1 VSLGKRSLKSCRFLS
16 RVRNENS
23 KEEGTDLQTAVAKP
37 DFTVRTDYE
46 IKKKSSR
53 TFLVGKEVLWS
64 FISICYHINRIWN
77 AGNLDPFFG

>member
-23 KEEGTDLQTAVAKP
+23 KEEGTDLPTAVVKP

-46 IKKKSSR
+46 INKKNK
-53 TFLVGKEVLWS
+53 
-64 FISICYHINRIWN
+64 
-77 AGNLDPFFG
+77 